1 MKFIVILSFLLS
13 VPHQRGRGT
22 QVQELLFYVNFN
34 YGLIMLKLSVKT
46 FVKSIA
52 MAFTLSTLLM
62 GGSSSAIAAK
72 KIVLKAGDVHPM
84 DYPTVQGLVRIG
96 DLLKEWTDGRITVQV
111 YPSMQ
116 LGAEKEMLEQTQ
128 FGAIDLLR
136 VSIGPLGTIVPE
148 FNAFSLPYIFKSLDH
163 LHKVVDGPIGQE
175 LAAKAEN
182 GGFIGIGYY
191 DSGARS
197 FYNTRKP
204 IRSMADLKGL
214 KFRVMGNPIFID
226 MVAALG
232 GSATPM
238 AYNEVYTSLATGV
251 IDGAE
256 NNYPSYTS
264 SGHYEKAIY
273 YTQDEHLRVPEIILL
288 SAITA
293 KKLSKSDVALI
304 KYAAALSVPYQ
315 RELWAARAKASIE
328 KAKAAGN
335 QIITKI
341 DKAPFIA
348 AMKPVY
354 EKHAKPLA
362 DIIARIQAID

>member
-1 MKFIVILSFLLS
+1 
-13 VPHQRGRGT
+13 
-22 QVQELLFYVNFN
+22 
-34 YGLIMLKLSVKT
+34 MLKLRLKILLKL
-46 FVKSIA
+46 FVGL
-52 MAFTLSTLLM
+52 FVVSTM
-62 GGSSSAIAAK
+62 FFGISNSALAEK
-72 KIVLKAGDVHPM
+72 KIVLKAGDVHAM
-84 DYPTVQGLVRIG
+84 DYPTVMGLTRIG
-96 DLLKEWTDGRITVQV
+96 DLLKEWTEGRITVQV

-136 VSIGPLGTIVPE
+136 VSTGPLGTIVPE
-148 FNAFSLPYIFKSLDH
+148 FNAFSLPYIFKSNDH

-175 LAAKAEN
+175 LAAKAIK

-191 DSGARS
+191 DSGFRS

-214 KFRVMGNPIFID
+214 KFRVMGNPIFVD

-238 AYNEVYTSLATGV
+238 AYSEVYTSLATGV

-264 SGHYEKAIY
+264 SGHYEKAKY
-273 YTQDEHLRVPEIILL
+273 YTQDQHLSVPEIVLL
-288 SAITA
+288 SAKTA
-293 KKLSKSDVALI
+293 EKLSKADVALI

-315 RELWAARAKASIE
+315 RELWAIRAKASIK
-328 KAKAAGN
+328 KAIAAGCEV
-335 QIITKI
+335 ITDI
-341 DKAPFIA
+341 DKTPFMK

-354 EKHAKPLA
+354 DKYAKPLA
-362 DIIARIQAID
+362 GIIARIQAID

>member
-1 MKFIVILSFLLS
+1 MLNLRLKIL
-13 VPHQRGRGT
+13 
-22 QVQELLFYVNFN
+22 
-34 YGLIMLKLSVKT
+34 LKLLVGL
-46 FVKSIA
+46 FVV
-52 MAFTLSTLLM
+52 STM
-62 GGSSSAIAAK
+62 VFGISNSALAADK
-72 KIVLKAGDVHPM
+72 KIVLKAGDVHAM
-84 DYPTVQGLVRIG
+84 DYPTVMGLVRIG

-136 VSIGPLGTIVPE
+136 VSTGPLGTIVPE
-148 FNAFSLPYIFKSLDH
+148 FNAFSLPYIFKSVDH

-175 LAAKAEN
+175 LAAKAVT
-182 GGFIGIGYY
+182 GGFIGIAYY
-191 DSGARS
+191 DSGFRS

-214 KFRVMGNPIFID
+214 KFRVMGNPIFVD

-232 GSATPM
+232 ASATPM

-264 SGHYEKAIY
+264 SGHYEKAKY
-273 YTQDEHLRVPEIILL
+273 YTQDQHLSVPEIVLL
-288 SAITA
+288 SAVTA
-293 KKLSKSDVALI
+293 KKLSKADVALI

-315 RELWAARAKASIE
+315 RGLWAARAKASLQ
-328 KAKAAGN
+328 KAIDAGCEV
-335 QIITKI
+335 ITDI
-341 DKAPFIA
+341 DKTPFIN
-348 AMKPVY
+348 AMGPVY

>member
-1 MKFIVILSFLLS
+1 MVGLSLATVLVFGIS
-13 VPHQRGRGT
+13 
-22 QVQELLFYVNFN
+22 N
-34 YGLIMLKLSVKT
+34 
-46 FVKSIA
+46 SIA
-52 MAFTLSTLLM
+52 
-62 GGSSSAIAAK
+62 AAEK
-72 KIVLKAGDVHPM
+72 NIVLKAADVHPM

-96 DLLKEWTDGRITVQV
+96 DLLKEWTEGRITVQV

-128 FGAIDLLR
+128 FGAIDILR

-148 FNAFSLPYIFKSLDH
+148 FNAFSLPYIFKSTEH

-175 LAAKAEN
+175 LAAKAEK

-191 DSGARS
+191 DSGTRS
-197 FYNTRKP
+197 FYNTRRP
-204 IRSMADLKGL
+204 IKSMADLKGL

-226 MVAALG
+226 MVEALG
-232 GSATPM
+232 ASATPM

-264 SGHYEKAIY
+264 SGHYEKARY
-273 YTQDEHLRVPEIILL
+273 FTQDDHLSVPEIILL

-293 KKLSKSDVALI
+293 KKLSKADVALI

-315 RELWAARAKASIE
+315 RALWAERDKVAIE
-328 KAKAAGN
+328 QAKAAGC
-335 QIITKI
+335 QIITDI
-341 DKAPFIA
+341 DKKPFIA

-354 EKHAKPLA
+354 AKHAKDLA
-362 DIIARIQAID
+362 DIIARIQAVN

>member
-1 MKFIVILSFLLS
+1 MKKTYVRLFLSLLVSLFIASAMIFSF
-13 VPHQRGRGT
+13 
-22 QVQELLFYVNFN
+22 
-34 YGLIMLKLSVKT
+34 
-46 FVKSIA
+46 
-52 MAFTLSTLLM
+52 
-62 GGSSSAIAAK
+62 SSSALAEK

-84 DYPTVQGLVRIG
+84 DYPTVMGLVRIG

-136 VSIGPLGTIVPE
+136 VSTGPLGTIVPE
-148 FNAFSLPYIFKSLDH
+148 FNAFSLPYIFKSIDH

-175 LAAKAEN
+175 LAAKAKK

-191 DSGARS
+191 DSGFRS
-197 FYNTRKP
+197 FYNTRRP
-204 IRSMADLKGL
+204 IRSIADLKGL
-214 KFRVMGNPIFID
+214 KFRVMGNPIFVD

-232 GSATPM
+232 ASATPM

-264 SGHYEKAIY
+264 SGHYEKAKY
-273 YTQDEHLRVPEIILL
+273 YTQDEHLSVPEILLL
-288 SAITA
+288 SNKTVE
-293 KKLSKSDVALI
+293 KLSKADVALI

-315 RELWAARAKASIE
+315 RELWAKREKVSIQKARD
-328 KAKAAGN
+328 AGN
-335 QIITKI
+335 EIITDI
-341 DKAPFIA
+341 DKTPFIN
-348 AMKPVY
+348 AMGPVY
-354 EKHAKPLA
+354 AKHAKPLA
-362 DIIARIQAID
+362 DIIARIQAIK

>member
-1 MKFIVILSFLLS
+1 MKKTRFKLILNSLFSLIVATTMVF
-13 VPHQRGRGT
+13 
-22 QVQELLFYVNFN
+22 
-34 YGLIMLKLSVKT
+34 
-46 FVKSIA
+46 
-52 MAFTLSTLLM
+52 AF
-62 GGSSSAIAAK
+62 SSNAVAAK

-84 DYPTVQGLVRIG
+84 DYPTVQGLVKMG
-96 DLLKEWTDGRITVQV
+96 EYLEEWTDGRMTIQV

-128 FGAIDLLR
+128 FGAIDILR

-148 FNAFSLPYIFKSLDH
+148 FNAFSLPYIFRDIDH

-175 LAAKAEN
+175 LAAKAVK
-182 GGFIGIGYY
+182 GGFIGLGYY

-204 IRSMADLKGL
+204 IRSMEDLKGL
-214 KFRVMGNPIFID
+214 KFRVMKNPIFID

-238 AYNEVYTSLATGV
+238 AYSEVYTSLATGV

-264 SGHYEKAIY
+264 SGHYEKARY

-288 SAITA
+288 SAKTA
-293 KKLSKSDVALI
+293 KKLSKADVALI
-304 KYAAALSVPYQ
+304 KYAASLSVPYQ
-315 RELWAARAKASIE
+315 RELWAKRAKASIA
-328 KAKAAGN
+328 KAKAAGC
-335 QIITKI
+335 QIITEV
-341 DKAPFIA
+341 DKTPFIN

-354 EKHAKPLA
+354 AKHAKPLA
-362 DIIARIQAID
+362 DIISRIQAVK

>member
-1 MKFIVILSFLLS
+1 
-13 VPHQRGRGT
+13 
-22 QVQELLFYVNFN
+22 
-34 YGLIMLKLSVKT
+34 MLKMRLK
-46 FVKSIA
+46 I
-52 MAFTLSTLLM
+52 LM
-62 GGSSSAIAAK
+62 NLALGACLATVLMLGATNSALAAK

-84 DYPTVQGLVRIG
+84 DYPTVMGMVRMG
-96 DLLKEWTDGRITVQV
+96 ELLDEWTDGRITIQV

-136 VSIGPLGTIVPE
+136 VSTGPLGTIVPE
-148 FNAFSLPYIFKSLDH
+148 FNAFSLPYIFKSIDH

-175 LAAKAEN
+175 LAAKAKK

-191 DSGARS
+191 DSGFRS

-214 KFRVMGNPIFID
+214 KFRVMGNPIFVD

-264 SGHYEKAIY
+264 SGHYEKAKY
-273 YTQDEHLRVPEIILL
+273 YTQDQHLSVPEILLL
-288 SAITA
+288 SNKTVQ
-293 KKLSKSDVALI
+293 KLSKADVALI
-304 KYAAALSVPYQ
+304 KYAATLSVPYQ
-315 RELWAARAKASIE
+315 RELWAKRAKASI
-328 KAKAAGN
+328 AKAQAAGC
-335 QIITKI
+335 QIIMDI
-341 DKAPFIA
+341 DKTPFMN
-348 AMKPVY
+348 AMAPVY
-354 EKHAKPLA
+354 AKHAKPLA
-362 DIIARIQAID
+362 KIIKRIQAVK